1 MMKNTKKS
9 KKMNKT
15 TKRYKGGIRKNNV
28 STFIT
33 QTAGYNSIF
42 VDGQS
47 GGVAPSP
54 GPAGLNI
61 YNLEL
66 SSLRNSLQSY
76 GDAIYS
82 IVDTAQTGLD
92 IYNLPTG
99 APTAVNNATPS
110 YNEMVIQYNSAKRLY
125 DASIILK
132 NKFTELYQLIYGS
145 TAVFMYTPSPVAA
158 QSGGQN
164 AAPPVVSGITQ
175 TALQSTLQ
183 QFGDAVN
190 VLNSITETNN
200 SLFNTTAPLTEVASS
215 DTMPYTAYSAFVSQK
230 IAAESLNEA
239 INSTYE
245 SFVGTSDY
253 NPASSTGSRGLYRS
267 LLGDSFSFT
276 PSALP
281 PGTVARQSNSRQTSS
296 PTPRPAAI

>member
-9 KKMNKT
+9 KKTNKT

-47 GGVAPSP
+47 GGVAPA
-54 GPAGLNI
+54 PAPASGLNI
-61 YNLEL
+61 YNLDL
-66 SSLRNSLQSY
+66 ASLRNSLQSY

-132 NKFTELYQLIYGS
+132 TKFENLYKLIYGS
-145 TAVFMYTPSPVAA
+145 TAVFTYTPSPVAA

-164 AAPPVVSGITQ
+164 PPPPVESVLTQ
-175 TALQSTLQ
+175 TALQSKLQ
-183 QFGDAVN
+183 EFGNAIKALQN
-190 VLNSITETNN
+190 ILNTTN

-215 DTMPYTAYSAFVSQK
+215 DTAPYTAYSAFVSQK
-230 IAAESLNEA
+230 IAAESLKEA
-239 INSTYE
+239 IDSTLE
-245 SFVGTSDY
+245 SFAGTSDY

-267 LLGDSFSFT
+267 LLGDSFNFT
-276 PSALP
+276 PALSP
-281 PGTVARQSNSRQTSS
+281 AQS
-296 PTPRPAAI
+296 PASI